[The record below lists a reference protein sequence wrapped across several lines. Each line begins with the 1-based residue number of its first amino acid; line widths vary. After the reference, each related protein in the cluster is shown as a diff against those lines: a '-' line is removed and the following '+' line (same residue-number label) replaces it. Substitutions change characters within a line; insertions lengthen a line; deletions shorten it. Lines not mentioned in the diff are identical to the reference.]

1 MYNSKYVKRYKR
13 RKTSNGHL
21 DKRIK
26 KRTFSSRMPETQLRL
41 YDLFFK
47 YPSGL
52 DEFAYKVYNGLLP
65 ERSINQMSY
74 NKVIYNL
81 SRLAKTR
88 PEIVVYSILIENK
101 RASILELMDRSGFD
115 YNTFE
120 KGIKK
125 LHKMG
130 LVE

>member
-1 MYNSKYVKRYKR
+1 MYNSIYKKRYKR
-13 RKTSNGHL
+13 RKTSSGHL

-26 KRTFSSRMPETQLRL
+26 KRTFCSKMPETQLRL
-41 YDLFFK
+41 YNLFFK

-52 DEFAYKVYNGLLP
+52 DDFAYKVSNGLLP

-81 SRLAKTR
+81 SRLYKTR
-88 PEIVVYSILIENK
+88 PEIVVYSNLIIGASNEELK
-101 RASILELMDRSGFD
+101 ESSGLDHLTYERAIR
-115 YNTFE
+115 
-120 KGIKK
+120 K
-125 LHKMG
+125 LKSMG